1 MGKRAEPFAFWAEHW
16 TLLLYFWDRKVSMK
30 PAIGKVYLT
39 MIKSFKKIWDYNVLM
54 PSVGWLFSLC
64 LLSKYLMFNV
74 IPGWLTHSQDQEIAA
89 LSNQG
94 WIVDT
99 GRPGHLVFLVALLG
113 VLEPPLGV
121 TPSEIY
127 GFALHLTWLGV
138 SVTSLA
144 LLQVPA
150 APTAL
155 LLKNVRSIF
164 LLPRLFSG
172 NLVSLVPCCENSSQ

>member
-1 MGKRAEPFAFWAEHW
+1 
-16 TLLLYFWDRKVSMK
+16 MK

-39 MIKSFKKIWDYNVLM
+39 MITSFKKMWGYNVLI
-54 PSVGWLFSLC
+54 PSVCWLFSLY

-89 LSNQG
+89 LSSQG